1 MGKMKLLPC
10 LKRLLKGKEKINGCI
25 QGDIMFKQ
33 VSKMNFFW
41 LAVFFLWIKTFIVY
55 LFGFSINLQ
64 NILQVLIL
72 LVNPL
77 SAILFLLSICF
88 LFKEEKQKLV
98 IFWMSLAITG
108 ILYGNLLYFRF
119 FSDFVTIPVLF
130 QTSNMGDLNSST
142 IALMKPIDL
151 LIFTD
156 LLVLGVLYFK
166 KFKNYSETYVV
177 NKKKKLKIVGLAFV
191 IFILN
196 LGVAQIERPQLLT
209 RSFDREL
216 LVKNIGLYHYHVYD
230 IILHSKATAQRVF
243 ADGSE
248 INEVRTFT
256 YKNYTDYDEELF
268 GIAKDRNVFMILLES
283 TQSFVIEETINGQE
297 ITPFLNKL
305 IKESY
310 YFEEFYHQTEQG
322 KTSDSEFIL
331 NNSWFGRPS
340 GAVFFTHAQ
349 NEYHSLPTILNEH
362 GYHTSVFH
370 ANNKSFWNR
379 DVIYENFGYDHFF
392 EINDYEL
399 TEENTIGWGLKDI
412 DFFKQSMPYLEDLP
426 QPFYT
431 KFITLTNHFPFELDE
446 EDRMVPEFDSN
457 SRTLNR
463 YFPTVRYLDEAVKLF
478 MQDIKEAG
486 LYENSIFIFYGDH
499 YGISQNHNE
508 AMGQFLGKEITPF
521 ESVQLQRVPMIVH
534 IPGHDGHKR
543 MDTVSGQIDM
553 FPTILHL
560 LGIETKG
567 QIRFGT
573 DLFAP
578 ERDSFV
584 VLRNGSFVTE
594 NVLFTRETCYS
605 KADQTELEI
614 EYCEPYIDDA
624 RKMLKYSDLMINRDL
639 LRFEN

>member
-1 MGKMKLLPC
+1 
-10 LKRLLKGKEKINGCI
+10 
-25 QGDIMFKQ
+25 
-33 VSKMNFFW
+33 
-41 LAVFFLWIKTFIVY
+41 
-55 LFGFSINLQ
+55 
-64 NILQVLIL
+64 
-72 LVNPL
+72 
-77 SAILFLLSICF
+77 
-88 LFKEEKQKLV
+88 
-98 IFWMSLAITG
+98 
-108 ILYGNLLYFRF
+108 
-119 FSDFVTIPVLF
+119 
-130 QTSNMGDLNSST
+130 
-142 IALMKPIDL
+142 
-151 LIFTD
+151 
-156 LLVLGVLYFK
+156 
-166 KFKNYSETYVV
+166 
-177 NKKKKLKIVGLAFV
+177 
-191 IFILN
+191 
-196 LGVAQIERPQLLT
+196 
-209 RSFDREL
+209 
-216 LVKNIGLYHYHVYD
+216 
-230 IILHSKATAQRVF
+230 
-243 ADGSE
+243 
-248 INEVRTFT
+248 
-256 YKNYTDYDEELF
+256 
-268 GIAKDRNVFMILLES
+268 
-283 TQSFVIEETINGQE
+283 
-297 ITPFLNKL
+297 
-305 IKESY
+305 
-310 YFEEFYHQTEQG
+310 
-322 KTSDSEFIL
+322 
-331 NNSWFGRPS
+331 
-340 GAVFFTHAQ
+340 
-349 NEYHSLPTILNEH
+349 
-362 GYHTSVFH
+362 
-370 ANNKSFWNR
+370 
-379 DVIYENFGYDHFF
+379 
-392 EINDYEL
+392 
-399 TEENTIGWGLKDI
+399 
-412 DFFKQSMPYLEDLP
+412 MPYLEDLP